1 MTGSKRKTLRQYGI
15 GCGLLVLFVLVVFV
29 VMIGSVH
36 FGYRE
41 AFAIRDEL
49 DREYETQEQYTP
61 SASGSIPPDRLRRFL
76 AVRESLFPLC
86 ETVSAHQRLFTRMR
100 RHAEEGEQPGRS
112 FLRDAFRATT
122 SMFRVGRDFGDYV
135 TTRNRALLAQ
145 EMGLGEYTWIY
156 VVAYHSW
163 LHHPLQHALGGRS
176 RKNVYRDRVLPEVRE
191 MIRRYVEGAGE
202 SPDVGAWRAELE
214 ALDRDGT
221 RIPFQDGL
229 PPVLRDSLE
238 PLRSE
243 LERWACPAASELEVV
258 LTVKS
263 GIGYDHR

>member
-1 MTGSKRKTLRQYGI
+1 MTRSKRKTLRQYGI
-15 GCGLLVLFVLVVFV
+15 GCGLLVLFLVVVVFV
-29 VMIGSVH
+29 VTGSVH

-49 DREYETQEQYTP
+49 DRGYETQEEYTP
-61 SASGSIPPDRLRRFL
+61 AASGAIPADRLRRFL

-86 ETVSAHQRLFTRMR
+86 ETVSAHQRLFATMR
-100 RHAEEGEQPGRS
+100 QQAQEGEQTDRS
-112 FLRDAFRATT
+112 FVRNVFRATA

-163 LHHPLQHALGGRS
+163 LEYPLHEALGGRS
-176 RKNVYRDRVLPEVRE
+176 RKNVYRDRVLPRVRD
-191 MIRRYVEGAGE
+191 MIRRYVDGAGE
-202 SPDVGAWRAELE
+202 APDGFAWRSELE
-214 ALDRDGT
+214 ALDRDEA
-221 RIPFQDGL
+221 RIPFEDGL
-229 PPVLRDSLE
+229 PPELRNSLE
-238 PLRSE
+238 PLRGE